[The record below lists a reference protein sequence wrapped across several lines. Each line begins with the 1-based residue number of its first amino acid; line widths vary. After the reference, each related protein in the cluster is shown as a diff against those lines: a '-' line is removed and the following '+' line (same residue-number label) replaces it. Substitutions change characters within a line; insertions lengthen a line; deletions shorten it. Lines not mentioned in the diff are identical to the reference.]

1 MDNSVLQAR
10 WLLIPVAGLF
20 IVVTALGALAG

>member
-1 MDNSVLQAR
+1 MDNSVFQAR

-20 IVVTALGALAG
+20 VFIATLGAIAV